1 MAVRANL
8 VLMASFLL
16 LVLVYV
22 DGRRGRE
29 RLPFQHKCKS
39 NYFKR
44 DPNRPFPCVFDD
56 SMCVPR
62 HLVCDSRRDCDDG
75 SDEDPTQC
83 EDQHRDYCENGF
95 KDKWLKGRPL
105 EMWRCDDGMCIEKC
119 RRCDGEKDCFDGSD
133 ENEEACSDPIIK
145 SELDA
150 IEQQCQREVQLRR
163 NDL

>member
-1 MAVRANL
+1 MSMGEEVENAFHFNINARVIISKGIRTGHSPVYLTIAC
-8 VLMASFLL
+8 ASH
-16 LVLVYV
+16 
-22 DGRRGRE
+22 DIW
-29 RLPFQHKCKS
+29 
-39 NYFKR
+39 
-44 DPNRPFPCVFDD
+44 CVTPEEIA
-56 SMCVPR
+56 MM
-62 HLVCDSRRDCDDG
+62 
-75 SDEDPTQC
+75 
-83 EDQHRDYCENGF
+83 DQMRIPLNAKTSIEDYCENGF